1 MKIML
6 ALLTVVLLALQQQI
20 WFGDSGYFE
29 RKALAERQA
38 EQQARTDMLTQ
49 RNAKMTAEILALKND
64 AEAFES
70 RARSELGMVKKGEV
84 LPRARGRGLR
94 CRPKP
99 LRYPI
104 RPGSRGPAD

>member
-29 RKALAERQA
+29 RKALVERQA

-84 LPRARGRGLR
+84 FYLVPEDEG
-94 CRPKP
+94 
-99 LRYPI
+99 
-104 RPGSRGPAD
+104 